1 VFSKFLV
8 PVDGSENSL
17 RALDAAIFLSK
28 KIEAYIT
35 ALHVM
40 EKTPTVYIHPQK
52 ELEHLLEGF
61 RKESEK
67 ILENCKEI
75 GKKNATEIQTVLM
88 EGDAA
93 SQIIQYSEKANF
105 DTIIMG
111 HRGSGRFKEMVL
123 GSVTQKVLH
132 QMKCSILIVR

>member
-93 SQIIQYSEKANF
+93 SKIIQYSEKANF

>member
-1 VFSKFLV
+1 MFSKFLV

-111 HRGSGRFKEMVL
+111 HRGSGRFKGMVL

-132 QMKCSILIVR
+132 QIKCSILIVR

>member
-1 VFSKFLV
+1 VFSKLLV

-28 KIEAYIT
+28 KTEAHIT

-40 EKTPTVYIHPQK
+40 EKAPTVYIHSQK
-52 ELEHLLEGF
+52 ELERLLEGF

-93 SQIIQYSEKANF
+93 SKIIQYSEKANF

-132 QMKCSILIVR
+132 QIKRSVLIVR